1 MLHATVLLP
10 PQTPGS
16 SSAGPGRATR
26 TKGLFAQSQWIKGN
40 LFSLGHYLPVV
51 ATMAQLEST
60 QGGEMD
66 KPRARSTPLTAPAK
80 GQRFHQPAGPDS
92 RPVFEEAGEGEGMG
106 SAATRFLTLAL
117 NLVWTPRIHQQFQE
131 HPSLA
136 STSAP
141 VFKLPKTL
149 GLLNVTGPQAE
160 GQQGKVNP

>member
-1 MLHATVLLP
+1 
-10 PQTPGS
+10 
-16 SSAGPGRATR
+16 
-26 TKGLFAQSQWIKGN
+26 
-40 LFSLGHYLPVV
+40 
-51 ATMAQLEST
+51 MAQLEST
-60 QGGEMD
+60 RGGEMD

-80 GQRFHQPAGPDS
+80 GQRLHQPAGPDS
-92 RPVFEEAGEGEGMG
+92 RPVCEEAGEGEGMG
-106 SAATRFLTLAL
+106 SAATRLLTLAL

-141 VFKLPKTL
+141 VFKLPRTL